1 MKRLKKLIKAQ
12 LGNTGAKY
20 WKAAG
25 FGSFVD
31 WCAIFVWWII
41 KEDGYFKYMATGKN
55 PYYVPNVVTWAKK
68 HDLIIPLNQAKN
80 CDIIVYDFNRNH
92 VGDHI
97 GFFWK
102 WKEKKKAFRAIEG
115 NTGGGRGK
123 VMKRTRYPEQVL
135 CCIRLH
141 KK

>member
-1 MKRLKKLIKAQ
+1 MKRLKKLIKSQ
-12 LGNTGAKY
+12 LGTTGAKY

-25 FGSFVD
+25 FSHYVD

-41 KEDGYFKYMATGKN
+41 KEDGYYKYLATGKN
-55 PYYVPNVVTWAKK
+55 PFYVPNVVDWAKK
-68 HDLIIPLNQAKN
+68 HDLVIPLAKAKP
-80 CDIIVYDFNRNH
+80 CDIVVYDFNKNK

-97 GFFWK
+97 GFLWK
-102 WKEKKKAFRAIEG
+102 AGKTSFKAIEG
-115 NTGGGRGK
+115 NTGGGKGK

>member
-12 LGNTGAKY
+12 LGKTGSKY

-25 FGSFVD
+25 FGSYVD

-41 KEDGYFKYMATGKN
+41 KEDGYYKYLATGKN
-55 PYYVPNVVTWAKK
+55 PFYVPNVVAWAKK
-68 HDLIIPLNQAKN
+68 KDLLIPLDQAKP
-80 CDIIVYDFNRNH
+80 CDIIVYDFNKNG

-97 GFFWK
+97 GFLWK
-102 WKEKKKAFRAIEG
+102 AGKKSFTAIEG

-135 CCIRLH
+135 CVIRL
-141 KK
+141 KKK

>member
-1 MKRLKKLIKAQ
+1 MKRLKKLIKSQ
-12 LGNTGAKY
+12 LGNTGATY

-25 FGSFVD
+25 FGSYMD
-31 WCAIFVWWII
+31 WCAAFVWWII
-41 KEDGYFKYMATGKN
+41 KEDGHFKYLATGKN
-55 PYYVPNVVTWAKK
+55 PFYVPNVVAWARKK
-68 HDLIIPLNQAKN
+68 GLLIPLNKVKK
-80 CDIIVYDFNRNH
+80 CDIIVYDFNRNG

-102 WKEKKKAFRAIEG
+102 WKEKKKSFRAIEG
-115 NTGGGRGK
+115 NTGGGKGK

>member
-1 MKRLKKLIKAQ
+1 MKRLKTLIKSQ
-12 LGNTGAKY
+12 LGNTGATY

-25 FGSFVD
+25 FGSYMD
-31 WCAIFVWWII
+31 WCAVFVWWII
-41 KEDGYFKYMATGKN
+41 KEDGHFKYLATGKN
-55 PYYVPNVVTWAKK
+55 PFYVPNVVAWARKK
-68 HDLIIPLNQAKN
+68 GLIIPLDKVKK
-80 CDIIVYDFNRNH
+80 CDIVVYDFNRNG

-102 WKEKKKAFRAIEG
+102 WKEKKKSFRAIEG
-115 NTGGGRGK
+115 NTGGGKGK

>member
-1 MKRLKKLIKAQ
+1 MKRLKTLIKAQ
-12 LGNTGAKY
+12 IGITGAKY

-25 FGSFVD
+25 FGSYVD

-41 KEDGYFKYMATGKN
+41 RKDGYYKYMATGKN
-55 PYYVPNVVTWAKK
+55 PFYVPNVVTWAKK
-68 HDLIIPLNQAKN
+68 HDLVIPMSKAEP
-80 CDIIVYDFNRNH
+80 CDIVVYDFNKNK

-97 GFFWK
+97 GVLWK
-102 WKEKKKAFRAIEG
+102 TGKGSFKAIEG
-115 NTGGGRGK
+115 NTGGGKGK
-123 VMKRTRYPEQVL
+123 VKKRTRYPEQVL